1 MLDNNPKAELATHHG
16 GASGY
21 ALRGAAKA
29 KMVHSVR
36 GRLVGRRD
44 AFTASWDVRIVQSAN
59 GNGPHSLTPQKIGE
73 VVTKTSA
80 GNYAL
85 GHVQENGFC
94 VLYVGRSDVD
104 VAKQL
109 RYWAGQHTRYKAFV
123 FVYAPN
129 PRAAFD
135 KECEDFHDLGGIERL
150 DNAEHPKPPAKT
162 DWLCPRCD
170 FYG

>member
-1 MLDNNPKAELATHHG
+1 MASSQT
-16 GASGY
+16 ASG
-21 ALRGAAKA
+21 AKPVSETA
-29 KMVHSVR
+29 
-36 GRLVGRRD
+36 RLSSCRRD
-44 AFTASWDVRIVQSAN
+44 ASTASWVVRIVQSTN
-59 GNGPHSLTPQKIGE
+59 GNGPHGLTPQKIAE

-85 GHVQENGFC
+85 GRVQENGFC
-94 VLYVGRSDVD
+94 VLYVGRSDDD

-109 RYWAGQHTRYKAFV
+109 RSWARQHTRYKAFV
-123 FVYAPN
+123 FRYAPH

-135 KECEDFHDLGGIERL
+135 KECEDFHDLGGTERL